1 MGDVAMWEVWLSE
14 GGVAIRAEVSMQ
26 KLHIYCETL
35 TPGCSIYCTPVA
47 CLRALYLGD
56 NDLTEFPPSIEKFV
70 QLEVVSVCVCVCVCA
85 CVCVCVPVCVCVW
98 CVCVCLVCVCVCVC
112 DGVNTTSRGLIT

>member
-1 MGDVAMWEVWLSE
+1 MWEVWLSE

-70 QLEVVSVCVCVCVCA
+70 QLEVVSVCVCVCVC
-85 CVCVCVPVCVCVW
+85 VCVP
-98 CVCVCLVCVCVCVC
+98 VCVCLVCVCVCVC
-112 DGVNTTSRGLIT
+112 VYAWCVCV